1 MREDTADEII
11 ESVRK
16 KDGRIT
22 VTSSISEKALENM
35 AEFGMIS
42 GRSEYVLDAK
52 TREIVSITSDSAYDD
67 GTSFSVYAEVTY
79 DAPIPEKLKTLLAY
93 ESQTENLRNVTIVS
107 NPATEKEET
116 KTIEV
121 PKGLIMGFEYDDA
134 FDGAVAFY
142 TDAACTKD
150 YDPYANTDSDMTI
163 YVKLTNS

>member
-1 MREDTADEII
+1 
-11 ESVRK
+11 
-16 KDGRIT
+16 
-22 VTSSISEKALENM
+22 
-35 AEFGMIS
+35 
-42 GRSEYVLDAK
+42 
-52 TREIVSITSDSAYDD
+52 
-67 GTSFSVYAEVTY
+67 
-79 DAPIPEKLKTLLAY
+79 LAY

-107 NPATEKEET
+107 NPATGKEET

-163 YVKLTNS
+163 YVKWTNS